1 MSLSLQIRLQLLF
14 QGSAANKLGRCLVAP
29 HASRCNQLLT
39 QQCILT
45 RLLPCAQVILM
56 DHVDWQDLAQARELA
71 AVLAKQVAPGGRVI
85 WRSAALCPPYARV
98 IREAGFDVKCLQR
111 ADEVRPH
118 LACCATTEIFTW
130 TCLYSQ
136 EGGYM
141 GVCMALVHLRVIT
154 IASTF
159 CT

>member
-1 MSLSLQIRLQLLF
+1 MS
-14 QGSAANKLGRCLVAP
+14 
-29 HASRCNQLLT
+29 HASGCHQLLT

-98 IREAGFDVKCLQR
+98 IREAGFEVKCLQR
-111 ADEVRPH
+111 ADEVRPS
-118 LACCATTEIFTW
+118 LTCYATTEMFCW
-130 TCLYSQ
+130 TPVYSQ

-141 GVCMALVHLRVIT
+141 GVCMALICLRVTT
-154 IASTF
+154 IRSSF